1 MAIDKDLFSSNNFQ
15 STIIGY
21 CNQIGLKIS
30 DINPNRAI
38 IKFNMKSGC
47 TQTIFILRYDTTL
60 EFSCP
65 SGLKF
70 DSFNYIPHQLSSFLL
85 KENSKYKIGFWCVEE
100 IGGRLVF
107 SIMHNAEISLIDL
120 SYFVD
125 IVTTLIDKCDE
136 FEQSAEQA
144 IRRR

>member
-21 CNQIGLKIS
+21 CNQVGLNIS

-38 IKFNMKSGC
+38 LKFKARSGS

-85 KENSKYKIGFWCVEE
+85 KENSRYKIGFWCVEE
-100 IGGRLVF
+100 IGNRLVF
-107 SIMHNAEISLIDL
+107 SIMHNAEI
-120 SYFVD
+120 
-125 IVTTLIDKCDE
+125 TLIDVSYFIDIVKTLVDRCDE
-136 FEQSAEQA
+136 FEESAEQA
-144 IRRR
+144 IRRV

>member
-1 MAIDKDLFSSNNFQ
+1 
-15 STIIGY
+15 
-21 CNQIGLKIS
+21 
-30 DINPNRAI
+30 
-38 IKFNMKSGC
+38 MKSGC